1 MYLPILT
8 ASCNVLTPCRGQV
21 NVGCVPKKVM
31 WNTAD
36 MAEHLRDAPEYGFN
50 IPGGVP
56 TFEWNTLKKKR
67 DAYIHRLN
75 GIYERNLEKDKCDY
89 LSGTAT
95 FVEPGKVEVK
105 FLDGSESKIITAKH
119 ICVAVGGHPTID
131 RSVPGA
137 EHGIDSDGF
146 FRLETQPKRVAIV
159 GAGYIA
165 VEFAGIFN
173 ALGSEVDLFIRQKS
187 FLRTFDPMVQEVLMK
202 EYEKNGIKVHRE
214 SHPCRNIE
222 KLPSGNLRLHYNS
235 QLGEGSKEVD
245 CLIWAI
251 GRTPETEQLRLK
263 EIGVKTDAKGQIM
276 VDQYQ
281 NSSVEGIY
289 AIGDVTG
296 QIELTPGNGTLEIRS
311 DGVVAIAAGRR
322 LADRLFGGPKF
333 STSRLDYTNVPS
345 VVFAHPEIGAIG
357 MTEPEARKKYGD
369 ENIKIYK
376 SDFVAMYFAMLDKK
390 GPTSYKLVCEGPN
403 GTPTRAEGK
412 LIVERIV
419 GMHII
424 GIGSS
429 EILQGFGVA
438 IKMGAT
444 KADFGILSMANYLTN
459 HPS

>member
-1 MYLPILT
+1 
-8 ASCNVLTPCRGQV
+8 
-21 NVGCVPKKVM
+21 
-31 WNTAD
+31 

-131 RSVPGA
+131 HKVPGH

-146 FRLETQPKRVAIV
+146 FQLENQPKRVAIV

-173 ALGSEVDLFIRQKS
+173 ALGSDVDLFIRQNS
-187 FLRTFDPMVQEVLMK
+187 FLRSFDPMVQEVLCK
-202 EYEKNGIKVHRE
+202 EYERNGIKIHRE
-214 SHPCRNIE
+214 SKPLKNIE
-222 KLPSGNLRLHYNS
+222 KLPSGTLKVDYNS
-235 QLGEGSKEVD
+235 QLGEGTKEVD

-263 EIGVKTDAKGQIM
+263 EIGVKTDAKGQIV

-281 NSSVEGIY
+281 NSSVDGIY

-296 QIELTPGNGTLEIRS
+296 QIELTPGNTILCIR
-311 DGVVAIAAGRR
+311 
-322 LADRLFGGPKF
+322 
-333 STSRLDYTNVPS
+333 
-345 VVFAHPEIGAIG
+345 
-357 MTEPEARKKYGD
+357 
-369 ENIKIYK
+369 
-376 SDFVAMYFAMLDKK
+376 
-390 GPTSYKLVCEGPN
+390 C
-403 GTPTRAEGK
+403 
-412 LIVERIV
+412 
-419 GMHII
+419 
-424 GIGSS
+424 
-429 EILQGFGVA
+429 
-438 IKMGAT
+438 
-444 KADFGILSMANYLTN
+444 
-459 HPS
+459 